1 MTEQNKKPVKPAM
14 PGNMKPAA
22 RPVPAPTKAARPA
35 VPHKPGASQK
45 PARPAE
51 PKKVQRQAA
60 PVKANKAEKPAKPAE
75 TEVNDGP
82 RKISKFT
89 KGLLIWL
96 VVLTVAICVGLIWF
110 NGFTARY
117 EELYQ
122 ASLPYH
128 QAEKVVEL
136 LGNRNVDAVWD
147 MMAEKPK
154 VTEFENDSY
163 VKKYVEDLI
172 KDKELTYKQTE
183 DYTENDP
190 EYYICTTE
198 YIIAKLKLAEDETQN
213 PKYGFKAWKIGSVE
227 FYTAADNEFKITI
240 PETYKLSLNGKEV
253 PASYK
258 TQEGIELEE
267 NKYLKPHAELP
278 KQCVYEVKGLYEE
291 PVIKVTD
298 AEGNQAKAIK
308 DKDTGAYKVV
318 FGSEFAEKEEVE
330 KFAIKFTTDFANF
343 ISQDAGKNALDKYF
357 PKNSQTLKD
366 IKRNSSREWYTKHGK
381 VDIKNEQI
389 KDFICYTKDI
399 VYVETYLE
407 QHMEMYFGSKEREV
421 VKTTARLFLCRING
435 EWKVAGI
442 KY

>member
-1 MTEQNKKPVKPAM
+1 MTEQNKKPVNPAM
-14 PGNMKPAA
+14 PGNKKPAA
-22 RPVPAPTKAARPA
+22 RPVPAPAKAARPA
-35 VPHKPGASQK
+35 MPRKPGASQK
-45 PARPAE
+45 PARTAE
-51 PKKVQRQAA
+51 PKKVQRQGA
-60 PVKANKAEKPAKPAE
+60 PVKANKAEKPATAE
-75 TEVNDGP
+75 NQGGP
-82 RKISKFT
+82 KKISKFT

-96 VVLTVAICVGLIWF
+96 VVLTVVICVGLVWF
-110 NGFTARY
+110 NGFTAKY

-122 ASLPYH
+122 ASLPHH

-136 LGNRNVDAVWD
+136 LGNQDVDTVWN
-147 MMAEKPK
+147 MMTEKPK

-163 VKKYVEDLI
+163 VKKYVEDLV
-172 KDKELTYKQTE
+172 KGKELTYKQTE
-183 DYTENDP
+183 DYSENAP

-198 YIIAKLKLAEDETQN
+198 YIIAKLKLAEDETQK

-240 PETYKLSLNGKEV
+240 PETYTLSLNGKEV
-253 PASYK
+253 PAGYK

-298 AEGNQAKAIK
+298 AEGNAAKAIK

-318 FGSEFAEKEEVE
+318 FGSDFAEKEAVE
-330 KFAIKFTTDFANF
+330 KFAIQFTTDFANF

-366 IKRNSSREWYTKHGK
+366 IKRNSSRDWYTKHGK
-381 VDIKNEQI
+381 VDVKNEQI
-389 KDFICYTKDI
+389 KEFICYTKDI

-421 VKTTARLFLCRING
+421 VKTTARLYLCRING

>member
-14 PGNMKPAA
+14 PENKKTAA

-96 VVLTVAICVGLIWF
+96 VVLTAAICVGLIWF

-366 IKRNSSREWYTKHGK
+366 IKRNSSRDWYTKHGK